1 MLKPPKMSAGFNAE
15 NRNAR
20 ILLQPRR
27 CCSFCRNAG
36 HNISTC
42 NDGRLLEFER
52 LCIYRESRLGIA
64 EFRNWLLNYSLDHPN
79 IVTAYAVRYCGCTV
93 RNYMHVCVNSI
104 IAKISELNANGG
116 LRERG
121 QPAEGQE
128 PEQAH
133 PQREMHLHNDNEI
146 LDNLIVEALLRSSSG
161 LFTGLRPNDIIV
173 SMMFLDMILRMREDL
188 THNRKF
194 NIQTN
199 IVECEHTNECEC
211 NICYE
216 GKEKKSFVKLNC
228 GHEFCK
234 DCIKEYLHN
243 VRTEKPQCAF
253 CRSEIKNM
261 ELATQDIRSEFNGL
275 IIP

>member
-1 MLKPPKMSAGFNAE
+1 MN
-15 NRNAR
+15 
-20 ILLQPRR
+20 
-27 CCSFCRNAG
+27 
-36 HNISTC
+36 
-42 NDGRLLEFER
+42 
-52 LCIYRESRLGIA
+52 
-64 EFRNWLLNYSLDHPN
+64 
-79 IVTAYAVRYCGCTV
+79 
-93 RNYMHVCVNSI
+93 VCVNSI
-104 IAKISELNANGG
+104 IAKITELNANSG
-116 LRERG
+116 LRERDQT
-121 QPAEGQE
+121 QPQTEF
-128 PEQAH
+128 PE
-133 PQREMHLHNDNEI
+133 NDNAFAGR
-146 LDNLIVEALLRSSSG
+146 LVSTL
-161 LFTGLRPNDIIV
+161 GLRPNDIIV